1 MQFKRASLFF
11 ALSVIT
17 VFRAP
22 AAFADTPALATSPW
36 YVGASIGYS
45 TIKPKVSGYNTNVL
59 TYSEKTS
66 DIGFKIFGG
75 YQFDQNWAVEA
86 QYIDLGKY
94 KIDET
99 GTSDNAHATAKVSG
113 VAVNAVG
120 TLPLN
125 EQISLI
131 AKLGVVYGTLK
142 ADVFDSVDRSSYKV
156 SKTAPLMGFGAEY
169 KFSPQIALR
178 AEYEFYGSP
187 TVFGTSR
194 GNIKFRS
201 DMFSLGLLYRF

>member
-1 MQFKRASLFF
+1 MQFKRASLFV

-17 VFRAP
+17 VFRTSS
-22 AAFADTPALATSPW
+22 AFADTPVSAASPW
-36 YVGASIGYS
+36 YVGTSIGYS
-45 TIKPKVSGYNTNVL
+45 SIKPRVSGYNTSGL
-59 TYSEKTS
+59 TYSERTS
-66 DIGFKIFGG
+66 DTGFKIFGG

-94 KIDET
+94 KFDET
-99 GTSDNAHATAKVSG
+99 GASDNVHATAKVSG

-120 TLPLN
+120 SLPLN
-125 EQISLI
+125 EQFSLI
-131 AKLGVVYGTLK
+131 AKLGMVYGTLK

-156 SKTAPLMGFGAEY
+156 SKTAPLMALGAEY
-169 KFSPQIALR
+169 KFSQQIALR

-194 GNIKFRS
+194 GNVKFRS
-201 DMFSLGLLYRF
+201 DMISLGLLYRF